1 MELSGEHPT
10 LTRGLNN
17 TLDWLMSVCVVSLG
31 TDHALPVELW
41 GNLLNALILWLSS
54 DIKNKMP
61 RSLLFIISLYVVQ
74 ISQDMESVSLVTY
87 MPWGIQAWNAVMCH
101 ARKKGSPVKLEM
113 YQHLWLHWFILSKN
127 QAHRQQIRSG
137 RKQTKLQFLKSSH
150 VDNL

>member
-1 MELSGEHPT
+1 
-10 LTRGLNN
+10 
-17 TLDWLMSVCVVSLG
+17 MSVCVVSLG

-87 MPWGIQAWNAVMCH
+87 MPWVIQAWNAVMCH
-101 ARKKGSPVKLEM
+101 ARKKDP
-113 YQHLWLHWFILSKN
+113 QWN
-127 QAHRQQIRSG
+127 
-137 RKQTKLQFLKSSH
+137 
-150 VDNL
+150 